1 MIMRTDERLKKISD
15 DIINDI
21 TKTYP
26 PTADG
31 SIIIKPEQ
39 IEVGIFYEHYSLY
52 ILLLTHIL

>member
-1 MIMRTDERLKKISD
+1 MRTDERLKKLSD

-31 SIIIKPEQ
+31 NIIIKPEQ
-39 IEVGIFYEHYSLY
+39 IEVSIKY
-52 ILLLTHIL
+52 ILNKFKKELYSNGSQ